1 MKLKGEVAVVTGGG
15 RGLGRAFALGLAGG
29 GAHVVVA
36 SRTRSHLDQVVSD
49 ITSSGGCALALTVN
63 LVEESSVQNLI
74 DQTLKEFG
82 KIDILVNNAG
92 ILTPFRNVIDMP
104 TQEWDLTQTINLRG
118 TFLCCK
124 TVLPYMISRRKGKI
138 INIGAGVTDERVHV
152 GISAYCA
159 SKAGVINFT
168 RQLAAEVR
176 EFGINV
182 NCLDPGAVRTS
193 MAEQLEVSDETREWL
208 LKQQTIEPD
217 TRRFRHTDDIIPLLL
232 FLASE
237 ESRALNGRF
246 LQVASKGSPKYLQ
259 L

>member
-1 MKLKGEVAVVTGGG
+1 MKLKGDVAVVTGGG
-15 RGLGRAFALGLAGG
+15 RGLGRAFALGLARE
-29 GAHVVVA
+29 GAKVVVA
-36 SRTRSHLDQVVSD
+36 SRSRHHLDQVVSD
-49 ITSSGGCALALTVN
+49 IATSDGCAMAVPVDLA
-63 LVEESSVQNLI
+63 EEASVRRLF
-74 DQTLKEFG
+74 DRTLEEFG
-82 KIDILVNNAG
+82 KIDILLNNAG
-92 ILTPFRNVIDMP
+92 ILMPFRNVVDMP
-104 TQEWDLTQTINLRG
+104 TSEWDLTQTINLRG

-124 TVLPYMISRRKGKI
+124 SVLPHMISRRKGRI
-138 INIGAGVTDERVHV
+138 INVGAGVLDERVHV

-159 SKAGVINFT
+159 SKAGIINFT

-176 EFGINV
+176 DFGINV

-193 MAEQLEVSDETREWL
+193 MAEQLEVSDESRDWL

-217 TRRFRHTDDIIPLLL
+217 ARRFRDANEIVPLML

-237 ESRALNGRF
+237 DSHALNGRF

>member
-1 MKLKGEVAVVTGGG
+1 VD
-15 RGLGRAFALGLAGG
+15 LA
-29 GAHVVVA
+29 
-36 SRTRSHLDQVVSD
+36 
-49 ITSSGGCALALTVN
+49 
-63 LVEESSVQNLI
+63 EETSVQNLVGEA
-74 DQTLKEFG
+74 LKAFG

-104 TQEWDLTQTINLRG
+104 AHEWDLTQTINLRG

-124 TVLPYMISRRKGKI
+124 SVLPHMISRRKGRI

-152 GISAYCA
+152 GMSAYCA
-159 SKAGVINFT
+159 SKAGVINLT

-193 MAEQLEVSDETREWL
+193 MAEQLEVNDQTREWL
-208 LKQQTIEPD
+208 LKQQTVESD
-217 TRRFRHTDDIIPLLL
+217 TRRFRATEDIVPLLL